1 MILHKMRVDKL
12 AKIYYNVEYKT
23 IRHSTVARL
32 TSLFS
37 QGGTGMDGRAQGMGK
52 RLRMLNN
59 AIRRYMDRYS
69 RKTEIDH
76 LTCSNGWIIG
86 HIAENGGSAFQK
98 DLESEFGITRSTC
111 SKVIILLEKKGM
123 LKRESVSHD
132 ARLKKITLTEK
143 SMEVFK
149 IMQEDGDRVEAR
161 LTKGFTPQELDIL
174 YGYFDRI
181 QANLDEAEK
190 EQVI

>member
-1 MILHKMRVDKL
+1 
-12 AKIYYNVEYKT
+12 
-23 IRHSTVARL
+23 
-32 TSLFS
+32 
-37 QGGTGMDGRAQGMGK
+37 MDGQGMGI

-76 LTCSNGWIIG
+76 LTCSNAWIIG
-86 HIAENGGSAFQK
+86 HIAEKGGSVFQR

-143 SMEVFK
+143 STEVVK
-149 IMQEDGDRVEAR
+149 IMREDRERMEAR
-161 LTKGFTPQELDIL
+161 LTKGFSPRELDIL

-181 QANLDEAEK
+181 QTNLDEAER
-190 EQVI
+190 EQEL

>member
-1 MILHKMRVDKL
+1 MRVDKL
-12 AKIYYNVEYKT
+12 AKIYYNVECET

-32 TSLFS
+32 TSLLC
-37 QGGTGMDGRAQGMGK
+37 QGGTVMDGQGMGI

-59 AIRRYMDRYS
+59 AIRRYMDRFS
-69 RKTEIDH
+69 RKNELDH

-86 HIAENGGSAFQK
+86 HIAENGGSVFQK

-143 SMEVFK
+143 SMDVIK
-149 IMQEDGDRVEAR
+149 IMQEDRERMEAR
-161 LTKGFTPQELDIL
+161 LTKGFTQQELEVL
-174 YGYFDRI
+174 YGFFDRI

-190 EQVI
+190 EQTVQGR

>member
-1 MILHKMRVDKL
+1 MEGQEIG
-12 AKIYYNVEYKT
+12 I
-23 IRHSTVARL
+23 
-32 TSLFS
+32 
-37 QGGTGMDGRAQGMGK
+37 

-59 AIRRYMDRYS
+59 AIRRYMDRCS
-69 RKTEIDH
+69 RKSELDH

-86 HIAENGGSAFQK
+86 HIAENGGSVFQR

-143 SMEVFK
+143 SMEVIK
-149 IMQEDGDRVEAR
+149 DMQEDRERMESR
-161 LTKGFTPQELDIL
+161 LIRGFSPQELETL
-174 YGYFDRI
+174 YGFFDRI
-181 QANLDEAEK
+181 QSNLDEAQK
-190 EQVI
+190 EQRG